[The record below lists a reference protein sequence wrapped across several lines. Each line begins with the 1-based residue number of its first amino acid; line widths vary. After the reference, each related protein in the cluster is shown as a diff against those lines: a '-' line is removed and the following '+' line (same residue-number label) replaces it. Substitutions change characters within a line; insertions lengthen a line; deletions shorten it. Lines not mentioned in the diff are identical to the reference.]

1 MALFDDLTSGG
12 LSGLLG
18 TDAPNYLD
26 QMFPTDANKI
36 RNKAIQQGLIG
47 GVGAYLR
54 APKNQNRGYGA
65 LIGDVLGGYQQGSQ
79 GSYNKQTSDYITGQ
93 KLTELQLDKTNR
105 AKLKEAIGQYN
116 EMPMTMKPEERAAFY
131 TKNVIPYLPMDK
143 QAEALLPKVTQK
155 EVGDQLISYD
165 QYGREVGREKV
176 GMTAYQ
182 SKILSQG
189 RIPVGFAM
197 KADGTLEP
205 IIGGPADIKTQLKN
219 QGALDFDTQVLN
231 LRTKYKQL
239 DEMGGIVNP
248 DKSTISNII
257 AGAESS
263 SLGQI
268 VGGKL
273 GTQAQS
279 LRNEI
284 AQARPLLLQSI
295 KQATGM
301 SSKQMDSN
309 AELQLY
315 LRSATDPNI
324 DIKAN
329 LAALDNIQ
337 SLYGSGKLQ
346 ATGAN
351 NKTNLTEEYK
361 AKKAQEAQVKSDQN
375 KPPAK
380 QIVKTGIDKKT
391 GRKVVQYSDGTNSY
405 VD

>member
-1 MALFDDLTSGG
+1 MAWYDDITSGG

-26 QMFPTDANKI
+26 QMFPADADKI

-47 GVGAYLR
+47 GFGAYLR
-54 APKNQNRGYGA
+54 APKNQNRGIGA
-65 LIGDVLGGYQQGSQ
+65 LVGDVLGGYQQGSQ
-79 GSYNKQTSDYITGQ
+79 NMYNKQVSDYVTGQ
-93 KLTELQLDKTNR
+93 KLSELQLEKTNR
-105 AKLKEAIGQYN
+105 GKLKESIDKYN
-116 EMPMTMKPEERAAFY
+116 ALDQNITPADRAKFY
-131 TKNVIPYLPMDK
+131 TENVIPYLPTDK

-182 SKILSQG
+182 KQMLTQG

-197 KADGTLEP
+197 KPDGSLEP
-205 IIGGPADIKTQLKN
+205 IVGGPADIKRQQQLS
-219 QGALDFDTQVLN
+219 GASDFDTQIGN
-231 LRTKYKQL
+231 LRDKYTQL
-239 DEMGGIVNP
+239 DKMGGIVNP

-263 SLGQI
+263 GLGQI
-268 VGGKL
+268 VGQKV

-279 LRNEI
+279 IRNEI

-309 AELQLY
+309 AELKMY
-315 LRSATDPNI
+315 LAAATDPNL

-329 LAALDNIQ
+329 LAALDNMEK
-337 SLYGSGKLQ
+337 LFGSGKLQ
-346 ATGAN
+346 SVGAN
-351 NKTNLTEEYK
+351 NKPNLTEAYK
-361 AKKAQEAQVKSDQN
+361 AKQEQN
-375 KPPAK
+375 KPAESAATPSKDQEALTWANANPNDPRAK
-380 QIVKTGIDKKT
+380 LIKQKLGVK
-391 GRKVVQYSDGTNSY
+391 
-405 VD
+405 

>member
-1 MALFDDLTSGG
+1 MAWYDDITSGG

-26 QMFPTDANKI
+26 QMFPQDANKI

-47 GVGAYLR
+47 GIGAYLR
-54 APKNQNRGYGA
+54 APKNQGRGVGA

-79 GSYNKQTSDYITGQ
+79 NMYNKQVSDYITGQ
-93 KLTELQLDKTNR
+93 KLSELQLEKTNR
-105 AKLKEAIGQYN
+105 EKLKEAIGKYN
-116 EMPMTMKPEERAAFY
+116 EMPMTAKPEERAEFY

-143 QAEALLPKVTQK
+143 QAEALLPKITQK

-182 SKILSQG
+182 RQILSQG

-197 KADGTLEP
+197 KPDGTLEP
-205 IIGGPADIKTQLKN
+205 IVGGPADIKRQQQLA
-219 QGALDFDTQVLN
+219 GASDFDTQIMN
-231 LRTKYKQL
+231 LRDKYTKL
-239 DEMGGIVNP
+239 DQMGGIVNP

-263 SLGQI
+263 GLGQI
-268 VGGKL
+268 VGQKL

-279 LRNEI
+279 IRNEI

-309 AELQLY
+309 AELKMY
-315 LRSATDPNI
+315 LAAATDPNL

-329 LAALDNIQ
+329 LAALDNMEK
-337 SLYGSGKLQ
+337 LFGSGKLQ
-346 ATGAN
+346 AIGAN
-351 NKTNLTEEYK
+351 NKPNLTEEYK
-361 AKKAQEAQVKSDQN
+361 AKKAQEDKN
-375 KPPAK
+375 KPVEK

-391 GRKVVQYSDGTNSY
+391 GKKVVQYSDGTTAYAN
-405 VD
+405 

>member
-105 AKLKEAIGQYN
+105 AKLKESIDKYN
-116 EMPMTMKPEERAAFY
+116 ALDPKSTQDVRAKFY
-131 TKNVIPYLPMDK
+131 TENVVPYLPMDK
-143 QAEALLPKVTQK
+143 QAEALLPKITQK
-155 EVGDQLISYD
+155 EVGPNLISYD
-165 QYGREVGREKV
+165 QYGRETAREKIP
-176 GMTAYQ
+176 MSAFQQQMLT
-182 SKILSQG
+182 QG

-197 KADGTLEP
+197 GEDGKTLFAIP
-205 IIGGPADIKTQLKN
+205 GGPADIKKQN
-219 QGALDFDTQVLN
+219 Q
-231 LRTKYKQL
+231 
-239 DEMGGIVNP
+239 
-248 DKSTISNII
+248 I
-257 AGAESS
+257 AGAEGFDTQIMNLRNAYSELDKMGGIPNVKKGTLENIVAS
-263 SLGQI
+263 TGASDVGQF

-273 GTQAQS
+273 GTETQS
-279 LRNEI
+279 IRNQI
-284 AQARPLLLQSI
+284 VQARPLLLQSI

-309 AELQLY
+309 AELKLF
-315 LRSATDPNI
+315 LSAATDPTK
-324 DIKAN
+324 DIQAN
-329 LAALDNIQ
+329 LQALDNMAN
-337 SLYGSGKLQ
+337 LFGSGKLH
-346 ATGAN
+346 AIGSS
-351 NKTNLTEEYK
+351 NKPNLTEAYK
-361 AKKAQEAQVKSDQN
+361 DKQDKKEPVKSSVSQETQALQWAESNPND
-375 KPPAK
+375 PRSAEIK
-380 QIVKTGIDKKT
+380 QRLGV
-391 GRKVVQYSDGTNSY
+391 R
-405 VD
+405 